1 MSNLL
6 DWGKL
11 VSQGRA
17 KAHGISWS
25 NEEGSALFT
34 IARATGKNIAEVAPY
49 IRKGILTLGAFE
61 KAQGSSEIVNPLLKL
76 SKDDLL
82 KKAEAAGISA
92 SSDATKEVL
101 AQVISETGEVKE
113 EVKEKVEEAK
123 PEVKKKVS
131 KVVKKKTSK
140 K

>member
-25 NEEGSALFT
+25 KEEGSALLE
-34 IARATGKNIAEVAPY
+34 IARATRKPIAEIAPY
-49 IRKGILTLGAFE
+49 IRKGILTLKAFE

-101 AQVISETGEVKE
+101 AQVISEKEEVKE
-113 EVKEKVEEAK
+113 EVKK
-123 PEVKKKVS
+123 EVKKKVN
-131 KVVKKKTSK
+131 KKPVSK